1 MNSFEDVFE
10 LVKKYCIDVGD
21 IGEVALKLWINALEP
36 QKLDGAN
43 AIFQV
48 QSDFQKG
55 VIINNYEK
63 LLKEAFKTILGFDVN
78 IVINTKTEEPS
89 NHHVDFEEIEQ
100 KHLQLERA
108 LKQLNM
114 TIPLTPLL

>member
-1 MNSFEDVFE
+1 MNSFEEVFE

-36 QKLDGAN
+36 QKLDGTN
-43 AIFQV
+43 AIFNV

-63 LLKEAFKTILGFDVN
+63 LLKEAFKTVLGFEANV
-78 IVINTKTEEPS
+78 VINTKTEEIGRA
-89 NHHVDFEEIEQ
+89 HV
-100 KHLQLERA
+100 
-108 LKQLNM
+108 
-114 TIPLTPLL
+114 